1 MQSLRSKVWVRGIE
15 EHLPVTH
22 LFAYDTC
29 EVEGLKWRTF
39 RESKRDAGADFR
51 AFYLRQAAIV
61 GAPQKMMKVYMN
73 TVRVVVNIIVENH
86 SLGILTRYLIRHFE
100 MEVLQEAPKSDTFIP
115 LSEHQSATPAS
126 FYSGP
131 PVLHYHSG
139 RCKVVILER
148 ELNQSLALTVLARH
162 AQDTSTTAETVTN
175 GNGDYSQEEAES
187 ETQKILDN
195 VDIWVTSEYA
205 TSLLN
210 SVGPRC

>member
-1 MQSLRSKVWVRGIE
+1 
-15 EHLPVTH
+15 
-22 LFAYDTC
+22 
-29 EVEGLKWRTF
+29 
-39 RESKRDAGADFR
+39 
-51 AFYLRQAAIV
+51 
-61 GAPQKMMKVYMN
+61 
-73 TVRVVVNIIVENH
+73 
-86 SLGILTRYLIRHFE
+86 

-148 ELNQSLALTVLARH
+148 DLNQSSALIVLARH

-175 GNGDYSQEEAES
+175 GNGDHGQEEAGS

-210 SVGPRC
+210 TVGPRY